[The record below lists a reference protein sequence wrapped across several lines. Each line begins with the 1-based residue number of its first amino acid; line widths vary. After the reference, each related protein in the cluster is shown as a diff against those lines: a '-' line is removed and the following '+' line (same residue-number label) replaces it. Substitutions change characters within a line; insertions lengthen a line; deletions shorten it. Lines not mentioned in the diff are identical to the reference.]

1 LKVHASLLG
10 RVKVG
15 EQDDARGGVGLRV
28 KLSCLEVVGKR
39 GVSGSTPC
47 FRLIH
52 GVGQNRI
59 PGKLAV
65 KPTLP
70 VGISCQHAREVA
82 VFTAPHKDRA
92 AAHLCGALNSLQRY
106 IRAARAGRDRC
117 IPQCVRNIS
126 PQPSWLN
133 LAPSPISCY
142 WNASRFSVV
151 DPLTQ
156 KRASSLSPGSS
167 LFAD

>member
-1 LKVHASLLG
+1 LESEESPAPPLASASSMESG
-10 RVKVG
+10 KIRI
-15 EQDDARGGVGLRV
+15 
-28 KLSCLEVVGKR
+28 SCPNR
-39 GVSGSTPC
+39 P
-47 FRLIH
+47 R
-52 GVGQNRI
+52 RI